1 MPPGFFLPAILRYD
15 CCVHSVTGYIIL
27 VLIAV
32 LAIAF
37 RLAIAGPFG
46 PFAAK
51 LGFLPKSWQRWM
63 LGEPSGKKTN

>member
-1 MPPGFFLPAILRYD
+1 MVRFLLLA
-15 CCVHSVTGYIIL
+15 L
-27 VLIAV
+27 VAV

-51 LGFLPKSWQRWM
+51 LGFLPKSWRRWM
-63 LGEPSGKKTN
+63 LGETAQKPN

>member
-1 MPPGFFLPAILRYD
+1 
-15 CCVHSVTGYIIL
+15 VHSVTGYVIL
-27 VLIAV
+27 ISIAA

-51 LGFLPKSWQRWM
+51 LGFLPKSWQRWI
-63 LGEPSGKKTN
+63 LGEPSTKKPN

>member
-1 MPPGFFLPAILRYD
+1 MLRYL
-15 CCVHSVTGYIIL
+15 IIVL
-27 VLIAV
+27 VAL

-51 LGFLPKSWQRWM
+51 LGFVPKSWQRWI
-63 LGEPSGKKTN
+63 LGERSQKPN